1 MQTPSSPAPLF
12 PVGYEP
18 PVRKI
23 GPATPAYDRY
33 VVSVARELTMD
44 TRGHMVERVVST
56 LGPRRSVH
64 QDERAGGSQHRALA
78 QVQ

>member
-1 MQTPSSPAPLF
+1 MDNTPAPLM
-12 PVGYEP
+12 PASYEP

-23 GPATPAYDRY
+23 GPATPAYDRH

-64 QDERAGGSQHRALA
+64 QDERAGGSQHRTLV